1 MGMDLEVRHLQLV
14 AAVAEVGSL
23 TRAGD
28 RLHLT
33 QSALSH
39 QLRDIESRLGAALF
53 LRLGKRLVLT
63 PAGERLLTSA
73 RDVLE
78 RLTQAEHDIREM
90 GRDRAGILRI
100 TTECYTC
107 YHWLPPLLLRYRRT
121 FPRVE
126 VRIDVEATHH
136 PIEMLLAGKIDL
148 GLMST
153 PVRDRRLVSRRVFD
167 DELVLIAS
175 RQHRFAQQTH
185 VRLAQM
191 RDETLFVY
199 PPKEES
205 GALQNVLLPAGAA
218 PARVE
223 EVQLTEA
230 ITELVKAGLG
240 VAILA
245 RWAVQP
251 LIDAG
256 SVVGRPLPSR
266 AMHRVWSA
274 VMPKDLAGADY
285 VKEFIELLE
294 KHAPTSRSG
303 KPSAEVVTAFRRAPA
318 STSRGETATRSRAT

>member
-1 MGMDLEVRHLQLV
+1 MELEIRHLRLV
-14 AAVAEVGSL
+14 AAVADVGSL

-39 QLRDIESRLGAALF
+39 QLRDIESRLGVALF
-53 LRLGKRLVLT
+53 RRAGKRLVLT
-63 PAGERLLTSA
+63 PAGDRLLASA
-73 RDVLE
+73 TDVLE
-78 RLTQAEHDIREM
+78 RLERAEHEVREI
-90 GRDRAGILRI
+90 GRDRAGTLRI

-107 YHWLPPLLLRYRRT
+107 YHWLPPLLLHYRRR
-121 FPRVE
+121 FPRGE
-126 VRIDVEATHH
+126 VRIDVPATHH
-136 PIEMLLAGKIDL
+136 PVEMLLAGKIDL

-167 DELVLIAS
+167 DELVLITS
-175 RQHRFAQQTH
+175 RHHRFTQQPR
-185 VRLAQM
+185 VRLSQM
-191 RDETLFVY
+191 REETLFIY

-205 GALQNVLLPAGAA
+205 GALQNVLIPAGAM

-223 EVQLTEA
+223 DVQLTEA

-256 SVVGRPLPSR
+256 AIAGHSLPAR
-266 AMHRVWSA
+266 GMHRVWSA

-285 VKEFIELLE
+285 VNAFIDLLE
-294 KHAPTSRSG
+294 QHAPTARRPRSLV
-303 KPSAEVVTAFRRAPA
+303 AVARRL
-318 STSRGETATRSRAT
+318 

>member
-1 MGMDLEVRHLQLV
+1 MDLEVRHLQLV
-14 AAVAEVGSL
+14 AAVADVGSL

-28 RLHLT
+28 QLHLT

-53 LRLGKRLVLT
+53 LRVGKRLVLT
-63 PAGERLLTSA
+63 PAGERLLASA
-73 RDVLE
+73 TDVLE
-78 RLTQAEHDIREM
+78 RLERAEHDIREM
-90 GRDRAGILRI
+90 GRDRAGSLRI

-136 PIEMLLAGKIDL
+136 PVEMLLAGKIDL

-175 RQHRFAQQTH
+175 TEHRFAQQTR

-199 PPKEES
+199 PPKAES
-205 GALQNVLLPAGAA
+205 GPLQHVLLPAGAA

-256 SVVGRPLPSR
+256 TIVGHSLPAR
-266 AMHRVWSA
+266 GMHRVWSA
-274 VMPKDLAGADY
+274 VMPKDLARTDY
-285 VKEFIELLE
+285 VNEFIDLLE
-294 KHAPTSRSG
+294 KHAPTSRRPASTLTLAG
-303 KPSAEVVTAFRRAPA
+303 GRAARRRAPGHA
-318 STSRGETATRSRAT
+318 HRSAV

>member
-1 MGMDLEVRHLQLV
+1 MDMDLEIRHLRLV
-14 AAVAEVGSL
+14 AAVADVGSL
-23 TRAGD
+23 TRAGEQ
-28 RLHLT
+28 LHLT

-39 QLRDIESRLGAALF
+39 QLRDIEVRLGTPLF
-53 LRLGKRLVLT
+53 LRVGKRLVLT
-63 PAGERLLTSA
+63 PAGERLLASA
-73 RDVLE
+73 TDVLD
-78 RLTQAEHDIREM
+78 RLQQAEHDIREM
-90 GRDRAGILRI
+90 SRDRGGSLRI

-107 YHWLPPLLLRYRRT
+107 YHWLPPLLLHFRRT
-121 FPRVE
+121 FPRVQ
-126 VRIDVEATHH
+126 VRIHVEATHH
-136 PIEMLLAGKIDL
+136 PVKMLLAGKIDL

-175 RQHRFAQQTH
+175 KHHRFARQSR

-256 SVVGRPLPSR
+256 TIVGCALPAR
-266 AMHRVWSA
+266 GMRRVWSA
-274 VMPKDLAGADY
+274 VMRKDLATSDY
-285 VKEFIELLE
+285 ANEFIDLLE
-294 KHAPTSRSG
+294 RHAPTTRIG
-303 KPSAEVVTAFRRAPA
+303 KPAAIAARA
-318 STSRGETATRSRAT
+318 

>member
-1 MGMDLEVRHLQLV
+1 MSEILCHHHVDEVASYDMELEVRHLRLV

-23 TRAGD
+23 TRAGE

-39 QLRDIESRLGAALF
+39 QLRDIEARLGAALF
-53 LRLGKRLVLT
+53 LRIGRRLALT
-63 PAGERLLTSA
+63 PAGERLLASA
-73 RDVLE
+73 TDVLHRLE
-78 RLTQAEHDIREM
+78 RTEHDIREM
-90 GRDRAGILRI
+90 SRDRAGLLRL

-148 GLMST
+148 GIMST
-153 PVRDRRLVSRRVFD
+153 PVRDRRLVSRRLFG

-175 RQHRFAQQTH
+175 AHHRFAQQTH
-185 VRLAQM
+185 VRLSQM

-205 GALQNVLLPAGAA
+205 GPLQNVLLPAGAV

-256 SVVGRPLPSR
+256 AVVGRALPAR
-266 AMHRVWSA
+266 GMHRVWSA
-274 VMPKDLAGADY
+274 VMPKDLAQASY
-285 VKEFIELLE
+285 VKEFIDLLE
-294 KHAPTSRSG
+294 KHAPTTRSG
-303 KPSAEVVTAFRRAPA
+303 KPARIALVA
-318 STSRGETATRSRAT
+318 SP